1 MKPIAALFTASL
13 VAAPFHASA
22 EGVKPSAADVAAIRQ
37 IVANLE
43 ADTPDPHVSAD
54 LDWENAF
61 GIRYTN
67 LKKRDAFYGAIVKPQ
82 FKTATSGTLETK
94 VQFPTPDTAVADT
107 YWHVAGQV
115 YGGETK
121 AGPDRWGRTTYIFTK
136 VNGTWT
142 EVIERVAD
150 LRLPYYKHFDALP
163 AAAAVP
169 AATLQAYS
177 GHYTAPPDAK
187 HLQAVDISVAGD
199 HLLIKSAR
207 GTFIAIPTSPED
219 FLVFYDAND
228 VAEYM
233 KGRFATRDGRLE
245 LAVSEAG
252 TIRWSP

>member
-1 MKPIAALFTASL
+1 MS
-13 VAAPFHASA
+13 
-22 EGVKPSAADVAAIRQ
+22 Q
-37 IVANLE
+37 
-43 ADTPDPHVSAD
+43 D

-61 GIRYTN
+61 GIRYTS
-67 LKKRDAFYGAIVKPQ
+67 LKKRDAFYGTIVKPQ

-115 YGGETK
+115 YAGETK

-169 AATLQAYS
+169 AATLQSYS
-177 GHYTAPPDAK
+177 GHYAAPPEAK
-187 HLQAVDISVAGD
+187 HLQAVDILVAGD

-233 KGRFATRDGRLE
+233 KGRFATRDGHLE
-245 LAVSEAG
+245 LAVSEAWDDPLV
-252 TIRWSP
+252 TLTKQP